1 MKTDLM
7 PLIVGLSLCGASAA
21 LLYIWYK
28 TKDQDEDTVDA
39 PSPKK
44 VTKLECVIPN
54 TIVPLVLGRSGAT
67 VKDIEAKTQTL
78 IRFREN
84 NENSQVCEISGSSP
98 ANVQRAAELI
108 KQEASPPPIITEELT
123 VPQTACGKIIGRC
136 GETLHEICRKSMAKV
151 YVESGS
157 RGGDGQS
164 RIIKITGTR
173 AHVNIARSLIEE
185 NVRRDEEMRRSVE
198 ETEAKRE
205 PRGRVNGALSAAS
218 SHSSIMSSNESLP
231 VVGVTPKSAK
241 LPAASTDGQLEVYVS
256 AIASPGRFWVQL
268 VGPQSKKLDS
278 LTEEMSTY
286 YDIEE
291 NRNLHKIADPYLGQ
305 IVTAVFRHD
314 GKWYRAEIV
323 GILPNVYNPRNVE
336 LDLYFVDFGDSEYVS
351 PHEVYELRTDFL
363 TLR

>member
-1 MKTDLM
+1 MKTDIM
-7 PLIVGLSLCGASAA
+7 PLIVGLSLCSASAV
-21 LLYIWYK
+21 LMYIWYK
-28 TKDQDEDTVDA
+28 NKDQDEDTVDA
-39 PSPKK
+39 VRKN

-54 TIVPLVLGRSGAT
+54 TIVPLVVGRAGAN
-67 VKDIEAKTQTL
+67 VKAIEAKTQTL

-84 NENSQVCEISGSSP
+84 NENSQVCEISGSSA
-98 ANVQRAAELI
+98 ANVQRAAELV
-108 KQEASPPPIITEELT
+108 KQEASPPPIITEELS

-157 RGGDGQS
+157 RGGGGDGQT

-173 AHVNIARSLIEE
+173 ANVNIARTLIEE

-205 PRGRVNGALSAAS
+205 PRGRGGALSAAS
-218 SHSSIMSSNESLP
+218 SHSSIRSSNESLP

-241 LPAASTDGQLEVYVS
+241 LPVASTDGQLEVYVS
-256 AIASPGRFWVQL
+256 AIASPSRFWVQL

-286 YDIEE
+286 YDNEE

-323 GILPNVYNPRNVE
+323 GILPNIYNPRNVE

>member
-7 PLIVGLSLCGASAA
+7 PLIVGLSLCSASAA

-28 TKDQDEDTVDA
+28 TRDQDEDTVDSA
-39 PSPKK
+39 VTSPKK
-44 VTKLECVIPN
+44 LTKLECVIPN
-54 TIVPLVLGRSGAT
+54 TLVPLVVGRASAN
-67 VKDIEAKTQTL
+67 VKAIEAKTQTL

-108 KQEASPPPIITEELT
+108 KQEASPPPNITEELT
-123 VPQTACGKIIGRC
+123 VPQSACGKIIGRC
-136 GETLHEICRKSMAKV
+136 GGTLQEICRKSMAKV
-151 YVESGS
+151 YVESGN
-157 RGGDGQS
+157 RGGQT
-164 RIIKITGTR
+164 RIIKITGTQ
-173 AHVNIARSLIEE
+173 ANVNTARSLIEE
-185 NVRRDEEMRRSVE
+185 NVRLDEEMRRSVE

-218 SHSSIMSSNESLP
+218 SHSSIRSSNESLP
-231 VVGVTPKSAK
+231 IVAVTPKSAK
-241 LPAASTDGQLEVYVS
+241 LSVGSTDGQSEVYVS
-256 AIASPGRFWVQL
+256 AIASPSRFWVQR
-268 VGPQSKKLDS
+268 VGPQSKELDS

-286 YDIEE
+286 YDNEE
-291 NRNLHKIADPYLGQ
+291 NRLSHYIPDPYLGQ

-323 GILPNVYNPRNVE
+323 GILLNEYDPRKVE

-351 PHEVYELRTDFL
+351 PDEVYELCTNFL
-363 TLR
+363 ALR